1 MRYYLKVH
9 EDTGSEIVHLADT
22 LVLRLGVEDAL
33 RVCRDNSWDG
43 VMQEIQGRLNEGVQ
57 H

>member
-1 MRYYLKVH
+1 MRYDLKVQ
-9 EDTGSEIVHLADT
+9 EDAGNEIAHLADN

-33 RVCRDNSWDG
+33 RVCRENSWDG
-43 VMQEIQGRLNEGVQ
+43 VIQVIQGRLNKGVQ